1 MMREGS
7 VDSIKTKIKK
17 NDIVQVISGKQK
29 GEKGKVLV
37 VDREKG
43 RIFVERVN
51 FIKRHVKPSAAHRQ
65 GGIIEKEGPIHI
77 SNVMVICPKCK
88 LPVKVGKRLLED
100 GTKVRYCKKCDE
112 ILDDK

>member
-7 VDSIKTKIKK
+7 VDTIKSKIKK

-29 GEKGKVLV
+29 GEKGKVLR

-43 RIFVERVN
+43 RIFVEKVN
-51 FIKRHVKPSAAHRQ
+51 LIKRHVRPSATHRQ
-65 GGIIEKEGPIHI
+65 GGIIEKEGPFQI
-77 SNVMVICPKCK
+77 SNVMLVCPKCK
-88 LPVKVGKRLLED
+88 LPVKVGRRPLED